1 MPPEL
6 HVAAAARRRRL
17 TEKGPGLHSQALIL
31 FYAFLVLAVFSSLLM
46 GGAPERLGAVIIIV
60 LFGLEF
66 VARVSG
72 PSRLYSVDPV
82 AVVIDSLGIMS
93 FGALALYAR
102 RAWPIWATALQILSL
117 TSHFAQGVDPGVH
130 PGIYIVMK
138 SGPTFLVFVVL
149 AVGTAFHQRRL
160 RRQGSDPAWM
170 GW

>member
-1 MPPEL
+1 
-6 HVAAAARRRRL
+6 
-17 TEKGPGLHSQALIL
+17 LHSYLLIL
-31 FYAFLVLAVFSSLLM
+31 FYALLTLSVVAAFLA
-46 GGAPERLGAVIIIV
+46 GGSPERLGALIV
-60 LFGLEF
+60 LLMLVFELLGRAF
-66 VARVSG
+66 V
-72 PSRLYSVDPV
+72 PLQLYSLDPL
-82 AVVIDSLGIMS
+82 AVVIDVFGTVS

-149 AVGTAFHQRRL
+149 AAGTGFHQRRL